1 MHYNYREQKIHLL
14 ELFKTVFIFLFISS
28 GSFSSS
34 SSSSSV
40 YCCFSGHYKAL
51 GRVISAQ
58 YLKESLTFK
67 DPNFNAATRNTMELV
82 EQLTILAD
90 IFYIEVN
97 RLKKHYSNVIVVWLF
112 YFIR

>member
-1 MHYNYREQKIHLL
+1 MLIVIWA
-14 ELFKTVFIFLFISS
+14 T
-28 GSFSSS
+28 
-34 SSSSSV
+34 V

-58 YLKESLTFK
+58 YLKERLTIK
-67 DPNFNAATRNTMELV
+67 DPNFNAATQNIMELV

-97 RLKKHYSNVIVVWLF
+97 RLKVKIVLF
-112 YFIR
+112 YSIGW